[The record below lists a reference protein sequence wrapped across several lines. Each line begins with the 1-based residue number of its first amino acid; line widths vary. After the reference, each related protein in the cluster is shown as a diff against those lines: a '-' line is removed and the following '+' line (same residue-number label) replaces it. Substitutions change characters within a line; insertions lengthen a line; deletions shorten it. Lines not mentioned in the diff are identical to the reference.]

1 MRTLFLL
8 VVMLSV
14 VALAQL
20 RAVTVDASSC
30 RSGTVTLEALP
41 DGGCQAR
48 WCGEVTTSE
57 GDAERAC
64 TELVVLRGSANQSR
78 CSALLSAGAPRV
90 LRELRFTVDA
100 GNP

>member
-20 RAVTVDASSC
+20 RAVTVDASSY
-30 RSGTVTLEALP
+30 RSGTATLEALP

-48 WCGEVTTSE
+48 WCGEVVDSE
-57 GDAERAC
+57 GAPQRAC
-64 TELVVLRGSANQSR
+64 SELVELRSSTNRNR
-78 CSALLSAGAPRV
+78 CVGLLEAGAPRV
-90 LRELRFTVDA
+90 LRELRFAVD
-100 GNP
+100 GGSP